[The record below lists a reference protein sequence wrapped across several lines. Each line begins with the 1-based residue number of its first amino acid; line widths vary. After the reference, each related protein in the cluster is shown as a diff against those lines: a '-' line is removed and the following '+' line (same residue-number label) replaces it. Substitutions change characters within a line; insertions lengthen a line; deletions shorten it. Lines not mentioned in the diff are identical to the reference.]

1 MTSRGSTGAF
11 SDVQPVTMISG
22 RYLNEGD
29 ILGRKKNVVIEEESA
44 RKLFGTENAVG
55 KTFRTTV
62 YGDTDMYTVVG
73 VYKKSCERRTPGSR
87 SIFVRR
93 FRRYGIRVY
102 PVYTAHVSRMT
113 V

>member
-1 MTSRGSTGAF
+1 M
-11 SDVQPVTMISG
+11 
-22 RYLNEGD
+22 
-29 ILGRKKNVVIEEESA
+29 VIEEESA

-73 VYKKSCERRTPGSR
+73 VYKKDDERLPEA
-87 SIFVRR
+87 FVRR

-102 PVYTAHVSRMT
+102 PVYTAHVAE
-113 V
+113 